1 MASEEELVRENTLGC
16 LQATLLPA
24 PPLSDDSGYIS
35 LTTSAMHLMLHE
47 VLVGPLCRPPFL
59 LGRLQAELESLRRPL
74 FAVPDEQP
82 DERVARGA
90 PLPLWRA
97 T

>member
-1 MASEEELVRENTLGC
+1 
-16 LQATLLPA
+16 
-24 PPLSDDSGYIS
+24 
-35 LTTSAMHLMLHE
+35 MHLMPHE

-59 LGRLQAELESLRRPL
+59 LGRLQAELEALRRPL

-82 DERVARGA
+82 DERVAPRKVAATAVAGERKSCAARGA

-97 T
+97 A